1 MLSPYFVCSPCSP
14 QGLEIDLC
22 VPIFDPIFDPK
33 LKGVFFPV
41 VLDMYT
47 KGTGFRPKPTVS
59 DSYLRLSMI

>member
-33 LKGVFFPV
+33 LKIRYFPSQ
-41 VLDMYT
+41 DMKIT
-47 KGTGFRPKPTVS
+47 ESAETLPKQ
-59 DSYLRLSMI
+59 I